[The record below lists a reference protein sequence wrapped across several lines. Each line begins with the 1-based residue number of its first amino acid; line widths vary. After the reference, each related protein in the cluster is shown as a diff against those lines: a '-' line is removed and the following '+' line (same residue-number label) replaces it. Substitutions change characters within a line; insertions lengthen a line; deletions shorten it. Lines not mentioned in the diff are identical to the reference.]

1 MIRKSAYLAIDR
13 GIIKDLDVL
22 KTMGGPFT
30 SADPNNDY
38 IAAIDI
44 EEGN

>member
-1 MIRKSAYLAIDR
+1 MIRKNVYLAIVR
-13 GIIKDLDVL
+13 RIIKDLDVL

-30 SADPNNDY
+30 SSDPNNDY

-44 EEGN
+44 YQGN